1 MTTKEAIQIMK
12 KWYRMG
18 NDGHITGLT
27 EEDDRLGYLDGWFT
41 RSDEEAFNL
50 AISVLG
56 VIDQLKRERDMAL
69 EKLEELQYSFKTI
82 MGE

>member
-1 MTTKEAIQIMK
+1 MK
-12 KWYRMG
+12 KWYKMG
-18 NDGHITGLT
+18 HDGHITGLT
-27 EEDDRLGYLDGWFT
+27 DTEEDGGLGYLDGWFT

-56 VIDQLKRERDMAL
+56 VIDQLRHERDMAL